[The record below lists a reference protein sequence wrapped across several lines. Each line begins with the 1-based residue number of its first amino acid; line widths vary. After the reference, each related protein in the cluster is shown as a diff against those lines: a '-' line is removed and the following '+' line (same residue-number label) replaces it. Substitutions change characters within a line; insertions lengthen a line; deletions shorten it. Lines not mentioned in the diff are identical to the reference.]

1 MYFST
6 IPAAIA
12 HVNAKRLRALAVTT
26 KNRVDLIP
34 TIPTVAESG
43 LPGFEVV
50 GWFGIFAPA
59 GTPKIAIT
67 RLNKELNIILKM
79 PDMRQQITA
88 RGLIPGGGSPE
99 QLGAFLRA
107 EIATR
112 KNEVPRLR
120 ADRSTLARLCRTKSA
135 PIGRESCNERAG
147 SPH

>member
-1 MYFST
+1 MIDLIAGRVQMYFST

-12 HVNAKRLRALAVTT
+12 HVNAKRLRALAVAT

-107 EIATR
+107 EIA
-112 KNEVPRLR
+112 KWR
-120 ADRSTLARLCRTKSA
+120 ALIEE
-135 PIGRESCNERAG
+135 IGIRA
-147 SPH
+147 S